1 MPHEHGTGQAAL
13 AATGI
18 LEHEH
23 LIVHRVVAAMARLA
37 DELEHGSDPTAQ
49 VLDDLASFLQVFVD
63 QCHHAKED
71 RWLFPML
78 EAKGIPAAGCPIGAL
93 EHEHERGRALGA
105 RLSDAVHSY
114 KAQGL
119 ATARP
124 LLIRTLRDLVDLYP
138 GHIWKEDYLLL
149 PMANK
154 VLSAEDQRKLAEEFE
169 QVEAQIGPGVHERME
184 AVPAVLERA
193 AGRMAETRGA
203 GVAPVRTPEPTGSS
217 VLEFDVNE
225 YIEKLT
231 REQNWQAGRDSQT
244 IVKYPDFRIVLTVLR
259 AGSYL
264 HEHHAAGPI
273 SVHTVRGHIRMH
285 ADGRAIDLP
294 SGHVLALD
302 RAVPHD
308 VEAVEDSAFLLTIA
322 WPVSGHVKAP
332 GPE

>member
-1 MPHEHGTGQAAL
+1 MTHEHGTGQAAL

-23 LIVHRVVAAMARLA
+23 LIVHRVIAAMARLA
-37 DELEHGSDPTAQ
+37 DELDHGSDPTGQ
-49 VLDDLASFLQVFVD
+49 VLDDLESFMHVFVD
-63 QCHHAKED
+63 QCHHTKED

-78 EAKGIPAAGCPIGAL
+78 DAKGIPSSGCPIGAL

-105 RLSDAVHSY
+105 QLSEAVHSY
-114 KAQGL
+114 KSQGL
-119 ATARP
+119 ETAKP

-138 GHIWKEDYLLL
+138 GHIWKEDYMLL

-154 VLSAEDQRKLAEEFE
+154 VLSSEDQRKLAEEFE
-169 QVEAQIGPGVHERME
+169 QVEKQIGQEVHERME
-184 AVPAVLERA
+184 ALPATLERA
-193 AGRMAETRGA
+193 VGRMAEARGA

-225 YIEKLT
+225 YIERLT
-231 REQNWQAGRDSQT
+231 HEQNWQAGRNSQT
-244 IVKYPDFRIVLTVLR
+244 IVKYPDFRIVLTVLH
-259 AGSYL
+259 AGSHL

-285 ADGRAIDLP
+285 ADGRVIELP
-294 SGHVLALD
+294 AGHVIALD
-302 RAVPHD
+302 RAVLHD

-322 WPVSGHVKAP
+322 WPS
-332 GPE
+332 